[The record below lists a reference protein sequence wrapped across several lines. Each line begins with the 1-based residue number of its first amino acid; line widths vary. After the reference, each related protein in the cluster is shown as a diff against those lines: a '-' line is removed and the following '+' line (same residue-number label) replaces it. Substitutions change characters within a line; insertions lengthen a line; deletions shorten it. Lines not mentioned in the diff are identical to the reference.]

1 MAPPSLQRKKLK
13 VSNNLKEQLTAKLE
27 KIIVK
32 AVAALVAL
40 EKLIAKKEQLTHRP
54 CLGCFG
60 SRKKAKK
67 ASTGI
72 RRARGGYHAIPP
84 SSFSYSAIY
93 CCI

>member
-1 MAPPSLQRKKLK
+1 MTRECVNPDEHCDGDHCFHRLMLISNSIYFCFP
-13 VSNNLKEQLTAKLE
+13 SNNLKEQLTAKLE

-72 RRARGGYHAIPP
+72 R
-84 SSFSYSAIY
+84 
-93 CCI
+93 